1 MAEDAEGC
9 RRMQEDGGGHRSMQ
23 EDGRRC
29 IRMQKDAG
37 GCRRTEKDGGWLEEM
52 VSFRLHA
59 RGTGHK
65 GTSSFHSLMKS
76 NYSLKDMENSLTSRP
91 NQERPVGRRKAIHK
105 YAPCFPRHPSV

>member
-1 MAEDAEGC
+1 
-9 RRMQEDGGGHRSMQ
+9 MQ

-29 IRMQKDAG
+29 IRMHKDAE
-37 GCRRTEKDGGWLEEM
+37 GCRRTEKDGGWLEKM

-91 NQERPVGRRKAIHK
+91 NQERPVGRRKSNPQVCVVFPQ
-105 YAPCFPRHPSV
+105 APISLAEGA